1 MSSPHAGHAQ
11 QIGHEAALLRRMFGP
26 LIYAT
31 KEIKINE

>member
-26 LIYAT
+26 LIYST
-31 KEIKINE
+31 RRSK